1 MIWQDIVLGGAQIFF
16 AISLLPSVF
25 SKDKPALATS
35 VMTSFMLYVIGY
47 VNFTL
52 NLYGA
57 SGGLFIVA
65 TLWGILAIQKYLI
78 NKSGNN

>member
-16 AISLLPSVF
+16 ALSLLPSVF

-35 VMTSFMLYVIGY
+35 VMTSFMLYVICF
-47 VNFTL
+47 VNYSL

-57 SGGLFIVA
+57 AVGLFIVA
-65 TLWGILAIQKYLI
+65 GLWAILAIQKYLATKR
-78 NKSGNN
+78 N